1 MGQKLSKYLPF
12 ALGIRL
18 SPHRPDETTE
28 GTSSQ
33 PCFIGTITKGLVD
46 SSKNAVKA
54 VQVKAR
60 HAVSQ
65 NKRRYQ
71 VHLTYTIDCIC
82 YAKLLRKE
90 GLDLDLTY
98 ITQNIIAMGFPA
110 GLGFYRNQ
118 MEQVI
123 TFLETRHKGKYKVY
137 NLCSERLYDVYR
149 YLRERWPVSHLMTI
163 IAHQSI

>member
-71 VHLTYTIDCIC
+71 
-82 YAKLLRKE
+82 
-90 GLDLDLTY
+90 
-98 ITQNIIAMGFPA
+98 NIIAMGFPA

-149 YLRERWPVSHLMTI
+149 YLRERWPVSYLMTI

>member
-110 GLGFYRNQ
+110 GL
-118 MEQVI
+118 VI
-123 TFLETRHKGKYKVY
+123 
-137 NLCSERLYDVYR
+137 
-149 YLRERWPVSHLMTI
+149 
-163 IAHQSI
+163 